1 MGAESIALSGMA
13 ILAERPKLAN
23 ALFRV
28 ARSENPFVDERFSWP
43 YPMYERMR
51 ANGNVH
57 YLRLFQQWFV
67 LGYDEVNEVLRS
79 PNTTT
84 AGVADLL
91 LSTPRY
97 KKLSPAARQ
106 SFARWL
112 LTTDAPDHTR
122 LRSAVSRAFT
132 PRQIAAYEPLVSRVA
147 DEIVA
152 ELPASGEVDIVR
164 AVTERLPIRVIAEIL
179 GLPEERRSW
188 LRDTSH
194 ELALMI
200 EPLTRFDPDAM
211 SKRFAELDAYF
222 FELIAT
228 RRADPGVDLVSVL
241 ASADE
246 SGNTLTDDE
255 IVAMIAFLLTAGH
268 ETVTSMLGNMLV
280 ALAQHPDQR
289 RLLRDSPQIVD
300 NAVEELLRFD
310 PSAQVTGR
318 TTTADIIVGGQTIP
332 KGTNIGVFV
341 GAANRDTRR
350 WSDADELRLDRPDP
364 KPLSFGFGVHR
375 CLGAALARMELQIVL
390 PPLIERLGNYTVDL
404 DRTEWKRSF
413 SLRGPTKLPLTIE
426 SPTNR

>member
-1 MGAESIALSGMA
+1 MGAESLALSAMA
-13 ILAERPKLAN
+13 ALAERP
-23 ALFRV
+23 RV
-28 ARSENPFVDERFSWP
+28 ARVLFGAVRSENPFVAERFSWP

-79 PNTTT
+79 PHTTT

-97 KKLSPAARQ
+97 KKLSPAARR
-106 SFARWL
+106 SFAKWL

-132 PRQIAAYEPLVSRVA
+132 PRQIAAYEPLVKRVI
-147 DEIVA
+147 DQIVA
-152 ELPASGEVDIVR
+152 ELPASGEVDIVL

-179 GLPEERRSW
+179 GLPEERRAW

-200 EPLTRFDPDAM
+200 EPLTRFDPVAM

-222 FELIAT
+222 FELIAQ
-228 RRADPGVDLVSVL
+228 RRADPGDDFVSVL
-241 ASADE
+241 ASVDDSANAL
-246 SGNTLTDDE
+246 SDDE

-268 ETVTSMLGNMLV
+268 ETVTSMLGNALV
-280 ALAQHPDQR
+280 ALAEHPDQR
-289 RLLRDSPQIVD
+289 QLLRRSPGIID

-310 PSAQVTGR
+310 SSAQVTGR
-318 TTTADIIVGGQTIP
+318 TTTADIVVGGQTIP
-332 KGTNIGVFV
+332 KGANIGVFV
-341 GAANRDTRR
+341 GAGNRDTRR
-350 WSDADELRLDRPDP
+350 WPDADELRLDRPDP
-364 KPLSFGFGVHR
+364 KPLSFGFGAHR
-375 CLGAALARMELQIVL
+375 CLGAALARMELRNVL
-390 PPLIERLGNYTVDL
+390 PPLIEQLGDYSIDL
-404 DRTEWKRSF
+404 ERTEWKRSF
-413 SLRGPTKLPLTIE
+413 SLRGPTKLPLTIGL
-426 SPTNR
+426 PGIR